1 MNLEA
6 GLRIYLSLSLIY
18 RSLDYP
24 LTPPPLFFLRHFK
37 RFCKCGLQ
45 PQAHTRAE
53 GLSPVR
59 VNAAIYHND
68 KGICGIESKVGV
80 KYDE

>member
-1 MNLEA
+1 M
-6 GLRIYLSLSLIY
+6 
-18 RSLDYP
+18 
-24 LTPPPLFFLRHFK
+24 
-37 RFCKCGLQ
+37 Q